1 MKKILIYTPYENV
14 GHFDSWNKLI
24 KQSLISLGFDARL
37 SSEFISSDTLLIDTK
52 TEVRKFYEN
61 IGLNDSICAW
71 SPNLVLHTFFDSL
84 NVPSSEW
91 AYFNNRFPFKWA
103 GIYFRPQNS
112 QELLSNQYFV
122 SNQFYG
128 MLYVAKPDLDLPG
141 NDGIKTG
148 YCVDI
153 GNSELP
159 SSLSPLAKYL
169 IFLANGR
176 KIVFA
181 GGSIGS
187 RKNMLQWIKLVKTAN
202 PGQFFF
208 LQIGKF
214 HYHEFNKRA
223 VEIIKRFNSTH
234 PGNCVVIEDYLQNE
248 KYFNELISIS
258 DFIFAVYKDFEGSSN
273 LIAKSALLQ
282 VPILVNKSC
291 SVMAMPVEEY
301 CLGAVIEG
309 RSANLI
315 NDTLEKMIMKFD
327 YLTFKEGCISFLNE
341 YGTDAFKKNLNQ
353 FLMDL

>member
-1 MKKILIYTPYENV
+1 MKKILIYTPYDNV

-37 SSEFISSDTLLIDTK
+37 SSEFISTEALLVDTK

-61 IGLNDSICAW
+61 VALNDSIRAW

-103 GIYFRPQNS
+103 GIYFRPHNS
-112 QELLSNQYFV
+112 EELLSNQFFI

-128 MLYVAKPDLDLPG
+128 MLYVVQPDLYLPG

-153 GNSELP
+153 GNSDLP
-159 SSLSPLAKYL
+159 SALSPLAKKL

-187 RKNMLQWIKLVKTAN
+187 RKNMLQWIKLVKIAN

-208 LQIGKF
+208 LQVGKF
-214 HYHEFNKRA
+214 HYHEFNRRA
-223 VEIIKRFNSTH
+223 IEILMRFNAAP
-234 PGNCVVIEDYLQNE
+234 PGNCIVMEEYLENE

-258 DFIFAVYKDFEGSSN
+258 NYIFGVYKDFEGSSN
-273 LIAKSALLQ
+273 LVAKSALLE
-282 VPILVNKSC
+282 VPILVNKS
-291 SVMAMPVEEY
+291 SRVMAPPVQEY
-301 CLGAVIEG
+301 NLGKVLKG
-309 RSANLI
+309 RSANLV
-315 NDTLEKMIMKFD
+315 NDALEKMVVSFD
-327 YLTFKEGCISFLNE
+327 YFTFKEGCRRFLKE
-341 YGTDAFKKNLNQ
+341 HGKEAFDKNLNQ
-353 FLMDL
+353 FLSEL